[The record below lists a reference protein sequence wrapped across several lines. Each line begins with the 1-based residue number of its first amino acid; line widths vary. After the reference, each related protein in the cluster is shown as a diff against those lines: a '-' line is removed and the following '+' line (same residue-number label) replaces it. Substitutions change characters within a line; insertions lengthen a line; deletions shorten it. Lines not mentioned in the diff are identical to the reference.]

1 MNLALAIVLAAS
13 GSQASDAAMRDE
25 IMARARSDARASVT
39 ILQPEIIDFQAVKDR
54 GERARVRRDA
64 AGTLWIEFS

>member
-25 IMARARSDARASVT
+25 IMAKARSDARASVT

>member
-13 GSQASDAAMRDE
+13 ASQASDASMRDE
-25 IMARARSDARASVT
+25 IMARARSEARASVT
-39 ILQPEIIDFQAVKDR
+39 ILQPEIIDFQAVKER

>member
-1 MNLALAIVLAAS
+1 MTHALAIVLAAS
-13 GSQASDAAMRDE
+13 GSQASDASMRDE

-39 ILQPEIIDFQAVKDR
+39 ILQPEIIDFHAVKER
-54 GERARVRRDA
+54 GERAKVRRDA

>member
-1 MNLALAIVLAAS
+1 MTHALAIVLAAS
-13 GSQASDAAMRDE
+13 GSQASDASMRDE

-39 ILQPEIIDFQAVKDR
+39 ILQPEIIDFQAVKER
-54 GERARVRRDA
+54 GERAKVRRDA

>member
-39 ILQPEIIDFQAVKDR
+39 ILQPEIIDFQAVKDH